1 MHWLLWAGI
10 GIGAYLLL
18 TGGTADGDEYA
29 LLDFVTVKLKGKTSG
44 GVVLDTFWK
53 EQVGAE
59 PFTIKGGNKEGTQS
73 VVLLA
78 AADLST
84 AWTKARAL

>member
-18 TGGTADGDEYA
+18 GGAADGDEYA
-29 LLDFVTVKLKGKTSG
+29 LLDFVSVRLKGTTSG
-44 GVVLDTFWK
+44 GIVLETFWK
-53 EQVGAE
+53 EQVGTE
-59 PFTIKGGNKEGTQS
+59 PFTVKGGNKEGTKS
-73 VVLLA
+73 VVILA
-78 AADLST
+78 AADLPT